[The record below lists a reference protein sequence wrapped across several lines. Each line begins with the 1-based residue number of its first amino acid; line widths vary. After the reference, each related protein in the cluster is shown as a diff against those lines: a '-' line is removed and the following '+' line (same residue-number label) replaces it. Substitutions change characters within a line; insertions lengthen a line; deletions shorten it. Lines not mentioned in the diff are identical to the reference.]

1 MRRRSGRPSAS
12 FMRSA
17 IGMVWSCHGASP
29 SSPSPAGL
37 STAPFCPG
45 ESGVEPSSESIP
57 ARKPFSQE
65 RCPSENGAVAGMI
78 SIRGG
83 GVIWFMAWLP
93 LQRAYEGLRR
103 RDGVKGQK
111 RLVGRG
117 AIGEIGLQQLF
128 HGLRRVLCLDVAIDF
143 LPDIGVRAEAAPG
156 IKVITLDRVVIASRR
171 HFCGEQTNVA
181 DVMLRAGMMTAGE
194 MDIERRFDRHACFAP
209 VADLGGVTLGIGGRE
224 LAAGI
229 AGACDQPGAYL

>member
-1 MRRRSGRPSAS
+1 MRRRNGRPSAS

-29 SSPSPAGL
+29 SSPSPAGF
-37 STAPFCPG
+37 STASFCPA

-103 RDGVKGQK
+103 RD
-111 RLVGRG
+111 
-117 AIGEIGLQQLF
+117 
-128 HGLRRVLCLDVAIDF
+128 VAIDF
-143 LPDIGVRAEAAPG
+143 LPDIGVRAEAASG

-171 HFCGEQTNVA
+171 HLCGEQTNVA
-181 DVMLRAGMMTAGE
+181 DVMLRARMMTAGE
-194 MDIERRFDRHACFAP
+194 MNVERGFDLHACFAP
-209 VADLGGVTLGIGGRE
+209 VADFGGMTLGIGGRE
-224 LAAGI
+224 LAAGV
-229 AGACDQPGAYL
+229 AGACDQAGAYL